1 MVLGFAINTKGE
13 IDMVKKFEDVK
24 QSIIDA
30 QLASITSD
38 KMIDEITGGM
48 SNVISAHDIIKRLGI
63 TPDEFQELVN
73 LPNHYLRN
81 TGGTFAEALYR
92 STRLFDSH
100 VELINRDLEGKS
112 TFPKPDFYILGKA
125 RWKKETFKKWLEEQH
140 Q

>member
-1 MVLGFAINTKGE
+1 MVLGFTINTKGE

-24 QSIIDA
+24 QSIVEA
-30 QLASITSD
+30 QLASD
-38 KMIDEITGGM
+38 KMISEITSGM
-48 SNVISAHDIIKRLGI
+48 SSVISAHDIIKRLGV

-81 TGGTFAEALYR
+81 TGGTFGEALYR
-92 STRLFDSH
+92 SSRLFDSH
-100 VELINRDLEGKS
+100 IELINRDLEGKS